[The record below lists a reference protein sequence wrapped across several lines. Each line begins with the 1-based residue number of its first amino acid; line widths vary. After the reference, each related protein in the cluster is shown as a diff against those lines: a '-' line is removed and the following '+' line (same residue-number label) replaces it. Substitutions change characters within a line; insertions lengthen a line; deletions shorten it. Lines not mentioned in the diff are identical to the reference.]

1 MGSTV
6 PKVSVITGLCFHLL
20 HACFF
25 EGRCAFLLFVFIG
38 LCVCVS
44 HVSTVPKANNK
55 SRIMLRLLC
64 CALLFVLCGGV
75 SPVIAVP
82 HRCVFDSLPRNV
94 PGETSEGAPA
104 SPVSVS
110 VGSDWVP
117 IRIRVFTDNLEAPD
131 GVCSR
136 AGESIDMFPA
146 GRMICQEEDV
156 LTEEKVEIL
165 KGVIL
170 PEAARMHS
178 ERLLVRPLNSP
189 LVVPRFQKQS
199 VCAKFEVPEEHHTD
213 GVPDADMVL
222 YAAAVPTLKMTFA
235 WAMPCATLGSSGR
248 PVVGVINYNP
258 RHIGNTSQHIRVAV
272 HEMAHALGFIAPDM
286 ENMRL
291 VTEASGVRGMHRTHI
306 VHSTNTREKA
316 RLHYGCTSAP
326 GMELEYMPQVK
337 RQAAGG
343 RSPRLAAPPPAPPSA
358 PPGPSP
364 VSRPVIRRVTKEE
377 GKRAT
382 EERRASSRGPRSGL
396 GDHPP
401 GMPPSVGAL
410 NEGRRPVNG
419 RRSGIPEGRGAAGS
433 GGVERPTLK
442 LRGPPL
448 PVLASPQAV
457 AGGNAVPGRGGE
469 QTSTDT
475 EFTVEEKQWR
485 PPSWPGLN
493 SHWARRN
500 AKDELMANF
509 VVSGYYTAL
518 TMALFADLGYYKV
531 NFEKAE
537 PMGWGS
543 GAGCKLLTEKCVNN
557 GVTSYPEMFCT
568 SLSGGALQCTSDRQS
583 LGSCSLQNIEGIPAE
598 FAYFSTS
605 MGSKREAMMN
615 YCPFIAPA
623 NDTGCVDG
631 NEAAMPG
638 SVVGPT
644 SRCLTGEGLQVGD
657 AAVGD
662 VCVDVWC
669 GKGTLSVRYKGSKEW
684 HPCPS
689 GYKLTPT
696 APFTAGRIT
705 CPSFNDVCLTIAA
718 APRD

>member
-1 MGSTV
+1 
-6 PKVSVITGLCFHLL
+6 
-20 HACFF
+20 
-25 EGRCAFLLFVFIG
+25 
-38 LCVCVS
+38 
-44 HVSTVPKANNK
+44 
-55 SRIMLRLLC
+55 MLRLLC
-64 CALLFVLCGGV
+64 CALLFVLCGGGGV
-75 SPVIAVP
+75 PVIAVP

-94 PGETSEGAPA
+94 PGVTPEGEPV
-104 SPVSVS
+104 SPVRVS

-117 IRIRVFTDNLEAPD
+117 IRIRVFTDNLEAPE
-131 GVCSR
+131 GFCSK
-136 AGESIDMFPA
+136 AGEKINMFL
-146 GRMICQEEDV
+146 GGQMVCQEEDV

-165 KGVIL
+165 KSVIL
-170 PEAARMHS
+170 PEAAWMHS
-178 ERLLVRPLNSP
+178 ERLLVRPLNGP
-189 LVVPRFQKQS
+189 LVVPRLPKQS

-258 RHIGNTSQHIRVAV
+258 RHIVNTSQHIRVAV
-272 HEMAHALGFIAPDM
+272 HEMAHALGFIASDM
-286 ENMRL
+286 ENMQL
-291 VTEASGVRGMHRTHI
+291 VTEVPGVRGMHRAHI
-306 VHSTNTREKA
+306 VHSANTRKKA
-316 RLHYGCTSAP
+316 RVHYGCDSAL
-326 GMELEYMPQVK
+326 GMELEYVPQIK

-343 RSPRLAAPPPAPPSA
+343 QSPRPAVPPPAAAGSLPAS
-358 PPGPSP
+358 G
-364 VSRPVIRRVTKEE
+364 PVIRRVTREE
-377 GKRAT
+377 GERET
-382 EERRASSRGPRSGL
+382 ERRIASRGGPRSGL

-401 GMPPSVGAL
+401 GMPSSMGA
-410 NEGRRPVNG
+410 RNG
-419 RRSGIPEGRGAAGS
+419 RGRQGNGRISGSPGKQRGAAGTE
-433 GGVERPTLK
+433 GVKQQTLK

-457 AGGNAVPGRGGE
+457 AGGNAVPERGRE
-469 QTSTDT
+469 QTSEGT
-475 EFTVEEKQWR
+475 EFMVVEKQWR
-485 PPSWPGLN
+485 PPLWLGLN

-500 AKDELMANF
+500 AKDELMANL

-518 TMALFADLGYYKV
+518 TMAVFADLGYYKV

-537 PMGWGS
+537 PMRWGS

-568 SLSGGALQCTSDRQS
+568 SLSGTALRCTSDRQS
-583 LGSCSLQNIEGIPAE
+583 LGSCLLQNVEGIPAE

-605 MGSKREAMMN
+605 MGSKPEALMN
-615 YCPFIAPA
+615 YCPFIAPT
-623 NDTGCVDG
+623 NGTGCVDG
-631 NEAAMPG
+631 IEAAMPG

-657 AAVGD
+657 VAVGD
-662 VCVDVWC
+662 VCVDVRC
-669 GKGTLSVRYKGSKEW
+669 GKDALSVRYKGSKEW

-705 CPSFNDVCLTIAA
+705 CPSFNDVCLTMLQHREAESPPKHHGKGS
-718 APRD
+718 PRDSSASVVLLVSLLFGLVIGVVLVAP